1 MSDSTRISYHDVKAK
16 VLESIKD
23 NTWAP
28 GTIMP
33 GEIELAQMFGC
44 ARATVNR
51 AMRELAEE
59 GILERK
65 RKAGTLVKLSPTP
78 RAKLEI
84 PMIREEI
91 EKTGGTYRYAL
102 VTRTQETAPNWLRAK
117 LALSKS
123 GEVLHLRCM
132 HYRDNKPYQFE
143 DRWINLDLVPKAA
156 DIDFEDTGPNEWL
169 LREISFTNAE
179 ITFSATSA
187 NSDVSQF
194 LDCNFGDPLFAS
206 ERMTWLDNT
215 AVTFAR
221 LVFTPGYQM
230 TTQF

>member
-1 MSDSTRISYHDVKAK
+1 MSESTRISYHDVKAK

-33 GEIELAQMFGC
+33 GEIELAQIFGC

-51 AMRELAEE
+51 ALRELAEE
-59 GILERK
+59 GIVERK

-84 PMIREEI
+84 PLIREEI

-102 VTRTQETAPNWLRAK
+102 VTRTHDAAPNWLRAR
-117 LALSKS
+117 LALPRTCD
-123 GEVLHLRCM
+123 VLHLRCM

-143 DRWINLDLVPKAA
+143 DRWINLDLVPNATN
-156 DIDFEDTGPNEWL
+156 INFEKTSPNEWL
-169 LREISFTNAE
+169 LREISFTKAE
-179 ITFSATSA
+179 ITFSATAA
-187 NSDVSQF
+187 NTDISQF
-194 LDCNFGDPLFAS
+194 LDCHAGDPLFTN
-206 ERMTWLDNT
+206 ERMTWLNET

-221 LVFTPGYQM
+221 LVFAPGYQM
-230 TTQF
+230 TTHF